1 MIRLALIPGL
11 VAALATVVCPAAE
24 VSVTGVR
31 FWTLDGMTRVA
42 IELDGDFRY
51 RSDKLQNPERLFFDI
66 LGARKSI
73 GGSGVYAIPVDDPQL
88 KRIRVAQS
96 MPDMTRVVLDL
107 EGSPVQTVSMLT
119 NPSRLMVELRNKTA
133 PPFQAPPKLK
143 PTPLPSATPMTKV
156 EPPRKAE
163 SPAATASS
171 ALPIDPGLP
180 SALPARRSS
189 GGGNTMI
196 RALGLKIGRVV
207 LDPGHGGHDQG
218 STGPGGLLEKE
229 LVLDVA
235 KRLGVLIEEQMGSEV
250 IFTRE
255 DDTFISLESRPEL
268 ANQKKADLFLSIHAN
283 SSPYQSV
290 SGMETYHL
298 NLTTSREALD
308 LAARENAGSRRSI
321 HDLSDLIQKITMNE
335 KAAESREF
343 AAKMQ
348 TSLHTFAAKNVGAV
362 KNRGVKKAP
371 FVVLV
376 GATMPAILA
385 EIGFVSNPKEEA
397 LMKKSEHR
405 QRLAEALYRG
415 VARYAETLS
424 HFQVA
429 AVKD

>member
-11 VAALATVVCPAAE
+11 VAALMPVVYSAD
-24 VSVTGVR
+24 VSVTNVR

-42 IELDGDFRY
+42 VELDGEFRY
-51 RSDKLQNPERLFFDI
+51 RSDKLQNPDRLFFDI
-66 LGARKSI
+66 LGARKSV
-73 GGSGVYAIPVDDPQL
+73 GGVGVHAIPVDDPQL
-88 KRIRVAQS
+88 KRIRIAQS

-107 EGSPVQTVSMLT
+107 EGSPVHSVSMLA
-119 NPSRLMVELRNKTA
+119 NPNRLMVELRSKAA
-133 PPFQAPPKLK
+133 PPPATPPKLK
-143 PTPLPSATPMTKV
+143 PSPLPSTAPLTKV
-156 EPPRKAE
+156 EPPKKVE
-163 SPAATASS
+163 PPPVVASIPP
-171 ALPIDPGLP
+171 LIDPRLP

-235 KRLGVLIEEQMGSEV
+235 KRLGILIEEQMGSEV

-255 DDTFISLESRPEL
+255 DDTFIALESRPEL

-283 SSPYQSV
+283 SSPFQSV

-321 HDLSDLIQKITMNE
+321 HDLSDIIQKITMNE

-343 AAKMQ
+343 ASKMQ
-348 TSLHTFAAKNVGAV
+348 ASLHTFAAKNVGAV

-397 LMKKSEHR
+397 LLKKPEHR

-429 AVKD
+429 AAKD